1 MDGDSAPQRSRSVTS
16 VDLGAMK
23 SRVAELSASAGVGT
37 STWLRDLVHRELSR
51 SAAADGGQGAAGT
64 TQAAGVFD
72 ADDDIHPG
80 PYRTWL
86 DAALTAK
93 LDRLTEANG
102 FRTRPA
108 TLRAL
113 IEGVRIGDGS
123 DGAGGAR
130 ASDAIRALGFSNHH
144 LVAIG
149 RNVNQIAKALHASG
163 KTTTADRLALD
174 EAVRVI
180 HEHVAIA
187 SALVGELRPMFKREK
202 A

>member
-37 STWLRDLVHRELSR
+37 STWLRDLVHREVSR
-51 SAAADGGQGAAGT
+51 SAAADGVDG
-64 TQAAGVFD
+64 AGVAAD
-72 ADDDIHPG
+72 ASRVGADDVHSG

-187 SALVGELRPMFKREK
+187 SALVGELRPMFKTEK
-202 A
+202 P

>member
-1 MDGDSAPQRSRSVTS
+1 MDGDSAPQHTRSVTS

-23 SRVAELSASAGVGT
+23 ARVAELSAAAGVGT
-37 STWLRDLVHRELSR
+37 STWLRDLVHREVSR
-51 SAAADGGQGAAGT
+51 SAAPDGVGG
-64 TQAAGVFD
+64 AGVASD
-72 ADDDIHPG
+72 AGPFGGDDVHSG

-86 DAALTAK
+86 DAAITAK

-102 FRTRPA
+102 FRTRAA

-113 IEGVRIGDGS
+113 IEGVRIGGGGGNDG
-123 DGAGGAR
+123 GGPS
-130 ASDAIRALGFSNHH
+130 ASDAVRALGVSNHH

-149 RNVNQIAKALHASG
+149 RNVNQIAKSLHASG
-163 KTTTADRLALD
+163 KVTTADRLALD